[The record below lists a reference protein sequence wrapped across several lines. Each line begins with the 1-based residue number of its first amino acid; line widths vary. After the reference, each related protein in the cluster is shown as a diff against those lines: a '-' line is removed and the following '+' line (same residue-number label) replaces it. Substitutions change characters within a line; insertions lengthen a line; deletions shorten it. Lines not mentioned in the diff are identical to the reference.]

1 MFGMTN
7 VAMMTGVSAFSPL
20 KILSRSKRKK
30 KYHSGRGT

>member
-1 MFGMTN
+1 MMN
-7 VAMMTGVSAFSPL
+7 VAMITGVRAFWPL